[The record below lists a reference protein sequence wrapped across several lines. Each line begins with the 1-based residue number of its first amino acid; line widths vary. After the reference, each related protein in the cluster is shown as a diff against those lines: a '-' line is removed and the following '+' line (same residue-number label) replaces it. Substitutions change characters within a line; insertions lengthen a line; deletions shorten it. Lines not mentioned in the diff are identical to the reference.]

1 MASKDQAEYVD
12 AIVQVRYAET
22 DQMGFAYYANY
33 FVWFEV
39 GRTNF
44 CRARGFTYADLE
56 RDTETFIPVIE
67 ARCQYKQRVCYDD
80 ELLVRT
86 RVKEF
91 HRLMLTF
98 SYELLDRRTGA
109 LHAVGETR
117 HVFTGSDGRPKSL
130 PGKYRTYFE

>member
-1 MASKDQAEYVD
+1 MAAEDRTEHVD
-12 AIVQVRYAET
+12 AVLQVRYAET

-56 RDTETFIPVIE
+56 RTTQTFIPVIE
-67 ARCQYKQRVCYDD
+67 ARCRYLRSVRYDD

-91 HRLMLTF
+91 HRRMLTF

-109 LHAVGETR
+109 VHAVGETR
-117 HVFTGSDGRPKSL
+117 HVFTGSDGRPRSL
-130 PGKYRTYFE
+130 PREYTTYFE